1 MATISRNEY
10 VGLFGPTTGDRIRL
24 GDTGLFVEIERDLRG
39 GYGDEIVF
47 GGGKSLREGMG
58 MDNRLTYAGGPPDLV
73 ITNVTIIDAVQGVVK
88 ADVGIRDG
96 RICAIGKAGN
106 PQTMDGVTPGLEC
119 GLATDAI
126 SGNHLIL
133 TAAGI
138 DTHIHFISP
147 QQAYAAL
154 SNGTTTLIGG
164 GTGPTDGS
172 NATTVTPGPGNI
184 TNMLRAFEGW
194 PVNVGILGK
203 GHGHGKEALVEQIEA
218 GAVGFKCHE
227 DWGTTP
233 AVLRS
238 ALTVADEMDVQV
250 CMHTDTLN
258 ESGFVED
265 TIAAF
270 EGRTIHSF
278 HTEGSGG
285 GHAPDIIK
293 VSGLPNVLPASTN
306 PTLPYGVNS
315 QAELYDMIMVCH
327 HLSPDIPSDVAFTES
342 RIRAETIAAEN
353 VLQDMGVISI
363 FSSDSQAM
371 GRIGECWLRC
381 IQTADAM
388 KTGRGKLPEDAPGND
403 NFRVLRYV
411 AKITINPAIAHGIS
425 HVLGSVEV
433 GKIADLVLWEPAFFG
448 AKPKIVHEGRRH
460 QLGGDGRSER
470 VAADAAADLLPADV
484 RLLRAARFPQTCVT
498 FVSQAAESA
507 GIAERLDLRRQVIAG
522 EEHAQD
528 RQEGHGPQ
536 FRARRRSRSRPETF
550 AVTVDGVHATVPPLK
565 TTSLNQKYFF
575 S

>member
-1 MATISRNEY
+1 MPTMSRQEY

-39 GYGDEIVF
+39 GYGDELVF
-47 GGGKSLREGMG
+47 GGGKSMREGMG
-58 MDNRLTYAGGPPDLV
+58 MDNQVTRAGGAPDLV
-73 ITNVTIIDAVQGVVK
+73 ITNVTVIDAVLGVVK

-96 RICAIGKAGN
+96 RISAIGKAGN
-106 PQTMDGVTPGLEC
+106 PQTMDRVTPGLEI

-126 SGNHLIL
+126 SGSHLIL

-147 QQAYAAL
+147 QQAQAAL

-164 GTGPTDGS
+164 GTGPSDGS
-172 NATTVTPGPGNI
+172 YATTVTSGPGNI
-184 TNMLRAFEGW
+184 RMMLRAFENW

-203 GHGHGKEALVEQIEA
+203 GHGHGKAALVEQIEA
-218 GAVGFKCHE
+218 GAVGVKCHE

-238 ALTVADEMDVQV
+238 ALTVADETDTQV
-250 CMHTDTLN
+250 CIHTDTLN
-258 ESGFVED
+258 ESGFVDDSIE
-265 TIAAF
+265 AF
-270 EGRTIHSF
+270 EGRTVHSF

-293 VSGLPNVLPASTN
+293 IAGLANVLPSSTN
-306 PTLPYGVNS
+306 PTLPYGINS

-353 VLQDMGVISI
+353 VLQDLGVISM

-411 AKITINPAIAHGIS
+411 AKITINPAITHGIAD
-425 HVLGSVEV
+425 VLGSVEV
-433 GKIADLVLWEPAFFG
+433 GKIADLVLWEPSFFG
-448 AKPKIVHEGRRH
+448 AKPKLVIKNGFISWAVM
-460 QLGGDGRSER
+460 GDPNASLPTPQPTYYRPMFGAYGDAL
-470 VAADAAADLLPADV
+470 AAN
-484 RLLRAARFPQTCVT
+484 CIT
-498 FVSQAAESA
+498 FVSGVAHAA
-507 GIAERLDLRRQVIAG
+507 GIKERLGLRRQVMPVRNVRKIGKRDMIRNAG
-522 EEHAQD
+522 TPKIEV
-528 RQEGHGPQ
+528 
-536 FRARRRSRSRPETF
+536 SPETF
-550 AVTVDGVHATVPPLK
+550 AVTVDGKHATVPPL
-565 TTSLNQKYFF
+565 TTISLNQKYFF